1 MPTIVLHLAFL
12 TAGLAGLMVFP
23 ALIALARGEA
33 GSATGYITTALLTV
47 GSSITLIVALRGITV
62 PARRVH
68 ALTLVSITWPILAAI
83 AAIPMWFVSDMSYWR
98 AVFESLSAVT
108 TTGFTLITN
117 IDAAPASMLA
127 WRSALQWYG
136 GFLTL
141 LAVTLVLAPLGVGG
155 LPTRRLSFMDESART
170 RQLRLTSQIRIIAF
184 GYAAT
189 TLICTFWLLASGV
202 QVFDAFCL
210 AMSTVSTGG
219 MTTHDGPIDTFVP
232 PFGQVGLILFM
243 IIGGTSIIWHGMILR
258 LDGHQLKRHRE
269 AYVQIAMILILGLT
283 IAEIYHISSGRS
295 LATVLTA
302 AREGLFA
309 AASLISTTGF
319 QVREESFS
327 VLPVGVLFA
336 LLLIG
341 GGALSTAG
349 GLKFFRVGILLLQS
363 GRELS
368 RSLFPHGVDV
378 ISVGGRRWNRPA
390 VDSLYTMVLA
400 FVLVLASTVCALSLQ
415 DIGFE
420 PAVIASLAALSNAG
434 PVYGAGP
441 DAGQPWLALSSFP
454 AISLSALSVAMI
466 LGRIELLALFSLLN
480 IAYWRS
486 R

>member
-1 MPTIVLHLAFL
+1 MPTIVLHLAFI
-12 TAGLAGLMVFP
+12 TAGLAGLMIYP
-23 ALIALARGEA
+23 ALLALSRGEA
-33 GSATGYITTALLTV
+33 GGATGYFTTALLTA
-47 GSSITLIVALRGITV
+47 GFSITLIVALRGVTV

-68 ALTLVSITWPILAAI
+68 ALTLVCITWPVLAAI
-83 AAIPMWFVSDMSYWR
+83 AAIPMWFVSEMSYWR

-108 TTGFTLITN
+108 TTGFTLIGN
-117 IDAAPASMLA
+117 IDLAPASTLA

-155 LPTRRLSFMDESART
+155 LPQRRLSFMDESART
-170 RQLRLTSQIRIIAF
+170 RQLRLTSQIRIIAV

-189 TLICTFWLLASGV
+189 TLVCTLWLLASGV
-202 QVFDAFCL
+202 ATFDAFCL

-219 MTTHDGPIDTFVP
+219 MTVRDGPIDTFVP
-232 PFGQVGLILFM
+232 PFGQLGLILFM
-243 IIGGTSIIWHGMILR
+243 IIGGTSVVWHGMILR
-258 LDGHQLKRHRE
+258 LDVHQLLRHRE
-269 AYVQIAMILILGLT
+269 AYVQVALIAVLGLF

-295 LATVLTA
+295 LQTLLTA

-309 AASLISTTGF
+309 ATSLITTTGF

-327 VLPVGVLFA
+327 VLPIGVLFA

-378 ISVGGRRWNRPA
+378 INVGGRRWTRTSI
-390 VDSLYTMVLA
+390 DSLYTMVLA
-400 FVLVLASTVCALSLQ
+400 FVLVLASTVCVLSLQ

-420 PAVIASLAALSNAG
+420 SAMIASLAALSNIG

-441 DAGQPWLALSSFP
+441 DAGQPWVALTTFP
-454 AISLSALSVAMI
+454 AISLSALSVAMV